1 MDKLEEKTEEVS
13 KLKSEWNQ
21 RNTENSE
28 LKIINAQLV
37 TENQSCKTDLE
48 AIGETIEQIKAQQD
62 LDAKEKAELTEQLEK
77 TANTLE
83 LANSD
88 HETIR
93 QGFEI
98 QIKE

>member
-48 AIGETIEQIKAQQD
+48 AIGETIE
-62 LDAKEKAELTEQLEK
+62 
-77 TANTLE
+77 
-83 LANSD
+83 
-88 HETIR
+88 
-93 QGFEI
+93 
-98 QIKE
+98 